1 MTFRRFLVAVVAC
14 WIPLAGTNLGDR
26 VFGQETK
33 SLEQCETLCTP
44 PSAVWRSIPWEL
56 DLLKAQK
63 LAAEK
68 SKPIFIWSMDGH
80 PLACT

>member
-1 MTFRRFLVAVVAC
+1 MNFRRIVSTTAVC
-14 WIPLAGTNLGDR
+14 LILLASANMANR
-26 VFGQETK
+26 ARGQETR
-33 SLEQCETLCTP
+33 SLEQCDMLCRP

-56 DLLKAQK
+56 DLVKAQGI
-63 LAAEK
+63 AVEK